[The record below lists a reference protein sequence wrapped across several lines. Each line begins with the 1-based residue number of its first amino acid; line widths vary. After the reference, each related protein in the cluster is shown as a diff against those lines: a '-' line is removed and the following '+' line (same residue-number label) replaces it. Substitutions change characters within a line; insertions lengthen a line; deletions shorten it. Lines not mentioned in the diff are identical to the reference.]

1 MSSRAAPPLKAT
13 RLDPEDPR
21 RPPTARSHG
30 DVHPRS
36 LQRSD
41 IACKPQAMGIRTGD
55 DTAPRSSD
63 VRGQQPVRTH
73 CPDGT
78 VARQDSL
85 AQSLLE
91 RRQAS
96 QRVLRAAGPCRRR
109 VGELESQ
116 CLHGAICT
124 WTECKSNAQWYDRFR
139 SAHAGSHNRA
149 ISSAAVIT
157 PHLAVSS
164 QHAAVD

>member
-1 MSSRAAPPLKAT
+1 MYIQDLCTAQISHASRERWGLGQATIQLRVLLTYAVSGLFVLIVQTGIVQTGQLLGKT
-13 RLDPEDPR
+13 RLHNLFWRDAE
-21 RPPTARSHG
+21 
-30 DVHPRS
+30 
-36 LQRSD
+36 
-41 IACKPQAMGIRTGD
+41 
-55 DTAPRSSD
+55 
-63 VRGQQPVRTH
+63 
-73 CPDGT
+73 
-78 VARQDSL
+78 
-85 AQSLLE
+85 LLSKYFE
-91 RRQAS
+91 PLG
-96 QRVLRAAGPCRRR
+96 RV

-124 WTECKSNAQWYDRFR
+124 WTEGKSNAQWLDRFR